1 MMEVM
6 MSAMTQNIIMRRFA
20 LTILLGFSLQAAA
33 FPQQATFRVQGVVVR
48 DDSGDPLSK
57 ARVEL
62 RGGSSEPTT
71 VTTDG
76 DGKFYFSNI
85 PAGNYDISVR
95 RDGFAPAEV
104 GQKWPGGPGVPLQ
117 LSSAKP
123 VPSLVVRMVTASA
136 ISGRVTESNGQ
147 PL

>member
-1 MMEVM
+1 
-6 MSAMTQNIIMRRFA
+6 MTHDKMIRRFA
-20 LTILLGFSLQAAA
+20 LAILLVASFRSVAFS
-33 FPQQATFRVQGVVVR
+33 QQPALRLQGVVVR

-62 RGGSSEPTT
+62 RNGSSESTT

-76 DGKFYFSNI
+76 DGRFVFSNL

-104 GQKWPGGPGVPLQ
+104 GQKW
-117 LSSAKP
+117 
-123 VPSLVVRMVTASA
+123 
-136 ISGRVTESNGQ
+136 
-147 PL
+147 